1 MSDLVSR
8 DGVDLHTTNIKI
20 ISNMFSNSEL
30 KNIIID
36 KYDGNKCGTN
46 WNKVTYK
53 VKSIISEKILRDRSL
68 PSKIHRQIEDYYL
81 DASRTKKNFEVTD
94 FLAVLS
100 LLYGHP
106 ETPEK
111 YLIRILKNN

>member
-1 MSDLVSR
+1 MSDLVLR
-8 DGVDLHTTNIKI
+8 DGVDLHTTNMKV
-20 ISNMFSNSEL
+20 ISNMFSNPEL

-36 KYDGNKCGTN
+36 KYDGNKTN
-46 WNKVTYK
+46 WRTVTYK

-81 DASRTKKNFEVTD
+81 DASRNKKNFEVTD
-94 FLAVLS
+94 FLAILS